1 MVMPVPAAAFGGSP
15 AAYFSP
21 SFMKTMSIVFSVF
34 LALEIVLSGIRFYVL
49 DIWGGVIM
57 ILIAVFGAFVVHY
70 QFDLQWTMMFGI
82 TIFFYGL
89 IHLVMTI
96 ERAVLLWPD
105 FPDVTAKEIK
115 VLMRDW
121 LLIVAP
127 VVDWTLA
134 ALSFY
139 IFRKSTSALFGG
151 FSDEERQPLR
161 GGFQRDRSGSAVMS
175 GSNNQNGSS
184 ATSSFTPFSGQGRK
198 LA

>member
-1 MVMPVPAAAFGGSP
+1 MVMPIPAAAFGGSP
-15 AAYFSP
+15 AAIFSP

-57 ILIAVFGAFVVHY
+57 ILIAVFGAFVVRY

-105 FPDVTAKEIK
+105 FPDVSAKEIR

-139 IFRKSTSALFGG
+139 IFRRSTSALFGG

-161 GGFQRDRSGSAVMS
+161 GRDRSGSAVMS
-175 GSNNQNGSS
+175 SNNQNASS